1 MYTFWVIVVNAFV
14 VGVLALVAYAL
25 FEVSPFAHHVT
36 RFHRPGQRQ
45 NSPRL
50 D

>member
-1 MYTFWVIVVNAFV
+1 MIGTLVVMAFV
-14 VGVLALVAYAL
+14 VGVLAVVGYAL
-25 FEVSPFAHHVT
+25 YELSPFAHHEE
-36 RFHRPGQRQ
+36 RYHEPGQRQ

>member
-1 MYTFWVIVVNAFV
+1 MIGTLVVMAFV
-14 VGVLALVAYAL
+14 VAVLVVVGYVL
-25 FEVSPFAHHVT
+25 FELSPFAHHEE
-36 RFHRPGQRQ
+36 RYHEPGQRQ

>member
-1 MYTFWVIVVNAFV
+1 MIGTLVVMAFV
-14 VGVLALVAYAL
+14 VGVLAVVGYAL
-25 FEVSPFAHHVT
+25 YELSPFAYHEERYHEP
-36 RFHRPGQRQ
+36 RQHQ